1 MRTYDFAP
9 LWRSS
14 VGFDRLF
21 DLINDTQR
29 LEGQDNFPPYDIV
42 RTGENAYRISL
53 ALAGFSPDEISI
65 TAQQNRLTVAG
76 SKAEHT
82 PEHEYLHQGI
92 AARPFERQFNL
103 EDHVEVEGAAF
114 ENGLLQIELARK
126 IPEAMKPRKIGIGA
140 RTLASRAP
148 REGDRRSRIRTRGRR
163 GRPPIGGPSGRA
175 RPTHTWSSAGRRVSA
190 RAAGRRGRRRR

>member
-29 LEGQDNFPPYDIV
+29 LEGQDNYPPYDIV

-76 SKAEHT
+76 SKAEHKAG
-82 PEHEYLHQGI
+82 PGSEHEYLHQGI
-92 AARPFERQFNL
+92 AARSFGNSIL
-103 EDHVEVEGAAF
+103 
-114 ENGLLQIELARK
+114 K
-126 IPEAMKPRKIGIGA
+126 IM
-140 RTLASRAP
+140 S
-148 REGDRRSRIRTRGRR
+148 RSREHRSRTACSRLSLRGRFLR
-163 GRPPIGGPSGRA
+163 Q
-175 RPTHTWSSAGRRVSA
+175 
-190 RAAGRRGRRRR
+190 

>member
-29 LEGQDNFPPYDIV
+29 LDAQDSYPPYDIV
-42 RTGENAYRISL
+42 RTGENAYRISV

-82 PEHEYLHQGI
+82 PEHEYMHQGI

-126 IPEAMKPRKIGIGA
+126 IPEAMRPR
-140 RTLASRAP
+140 
-148 REGDRRSRIRTRGRR
+148 RIE
-163 GRPPIGGPSGRA
+163 I
-175 RPTHTWSSAGRRVSA
+175 SAGASTREREKLKTVEQVQ
-190 RAAGRRGRRRR
+190 AA

>member
-29 LEGQDNFPPYDIV
+29 LDAQDNYPPYDIV

-76 SKAEHT
+76 SKAEHK
-82 PEHEYLHQGI
+82 
-92 AARPFERQFNL
+92 ARLNMSTCIRAFRRAPFERQFNL
-103 EDHVEVEGAAF
+103 EDHVEVEGASF

-126 IPEAMKPRKIGIGA
+126 IPEAMKPRRIEIGA
-140 RTLASRAP
+140 GAS
-148 REGDRRSRIRTRGRR
+148 TRKTER
-163 GRPPIGGPSGRA
+163 
-175 RPTHTWSSAGRRVSA
+175 
-190 RAAGRRGRRRR
+190 

>member
-1 MRTYDFAP
+1 MAI
-9 LWRSS
+9 S
-14 VGFDRLF
+14 VGLIGTRS
-21 DLINDTQR
+21 INDPQR

-92 AARPFERQFNL
+92 AARPFDGNSTS
-103 EDHVEVEGAAF
+103 
-114 ENGLLQIELARK
+114 K
-126 IPEAMKPRKIGIGA
+126 IM
-140 RTLASRAP
+140 S
-148 REGDRRSRIRTRGRR
+148 RSREHRSRTAYSKLSLHEKFLRQ
-163 GRPPIGGPSGRA
+163 
-175 RPTHTWSSAGRRVSA
+175 
-190 RAAGRRGRRRR
+190 

>member
-29 LEGQDNFPPYDIV
+29 LDAQDNYPLTTSCVP
-42 RTGENAYRISL
+42 GENSYRISV

-76 SKAEHT
+76 SKAEHH
-82 PEHEYLHQGI
+82 PEHEYMHQGI

-103 EDHVEVEGAAF
+103 EDHVEVDGVSY
-114 ENGLLQIELARK
+114 ENGLLQIELERK
-126 IPEAMKPRKIGIGA
+126 IPEAMKPRRIEIGA
-140 RTLASRAP
+140 SAS
-148 REGDRRSRIRTRGRR
+148 TRK
-163 GRPPIGGPSGRA
+163 
-175 RPTHTWSSAGRRVSA
+175 TEKLKTVDQV
-190 RAAGRRGRRRR
+190 RAAS

>member
-1 MRTYDFAP
+1 MEDVAMRNYDFAP

-29 LEGQDNFPPYDIV
+29 LDAQDNYPPYDIV
-42 RTGENAYRISL
+42 RTGENAYRISV
-53 ALAGFSPDEISI
+53 ALAGFGPDEISI

-76 SKAEHT
+76 SKAEHRAGST

-92 AARPFERQFNL
+92 SARPFERQFNL

-126 IPEAMKPRKIGIGA
+126 IPEAMKPRNIEIGA
-140 RTLASRAP
+140 GAS
-148 REGDRRSRIRTRGRR
+148 TRK
-163 GRPPIGGPSGRA
+163 
-175 RPTHTWSSAGRRVSA
+175 TEMKTVDQVQ
-190 RAAGRRGRRRR
+190 AA